1 MSAPIQ
7 PTGGRPQN
15 QDDGPGQYFFR
26 ARISMDEV
34 KLHDLPA
41 SFRMTPGMPV
51 IADVKVG
58 KRTLMGYIFARVI
71 PVASEGMREP

>member
-1 MSAPIQ
+1 
-7 PTGGRPQN
+7 
-15 QDDGPGQYFFR
+15 
-26 ARISMDEV
+26 MDEV
-34 KLHDLPA
+34 KLHDLPS